1 MAPATDGHPVGLPF
15 PARYLGTP
23 ELFHQIPTARRVPK
37 RMGSRHHG
45 RGTHFGGVVNAPATA
60 QDASAP
66 KQGQERS
73 FPKARRR
80 NEQAR
85 QPRPGT
91 FPRFNPS
98 TLQPLASQMDKYYFR
113 CRLVLFPGTPEQHTD
128 DEVSLGAV
136 GHTEGRAAKAVRLKL
151 HRQVR
156 ARHTLAVREKIF
168 QVEEKVWRA
177 IRAGRLAD
185 LIAAV

>member
-1 MAPATDGHPVGLPF
+1 
-15 PARYLGTP
+15 
-23 ELFHQIPTARRVPK
+23 
-37 RMGSRHHG
+37 
-45 RGTHFGGVVNAPATA
+45 
-60 QDASAP
+60 
-66 KQGQERS
+66 
-73 FPKARRR
+73 
-80 NEQAR
+80 
-85 QPRPGT
+85 
-91 FPRFNPS
+91 
-98 TLQPLASQMDKYYFR
+98 MDKYYFR

>member
-1 MAPATDGHPVGLPF
+1 MAPATEGHPVGLPF
-15 PARYLGTP
+15 PARYLASP
-23 ELFHQIPTARRVPK
+23 EILLNQIQTARRVPE
-37 RMGSRHHG
+37 RLGSFNHG
-45 RGTHFGGVVNAPATA
+45 RGTHFGGVLHAPSTT

-66 KQGQERS
+66 KQDRERS
-73 FPKARRR
+73 FPKTRRR

-91 FPRFNPS
+91 
-98 TLQPLASQMDKYYFR
+98 PLTMDKYYFR
-113 CRLVLFPGTPEQHTD
+113 CRLVLFPGTPEEHTD
-128 DEVSLGAV
+128 DEVSFGAV
-136 GHTEGRAAKAVRLKL
+136 GHTEGLAAKAVRLKI

-168 QVEEKVWRA
+168 QVEDKVWRA

-185 LIAAV
+185 LIAAI